1 MIDWLLERMR
11 QDPAAGAVGIPGG
24 ACTYGDLLAAIQTRC
39 DDLDREGVTPGT
51 VASLEGDYGP
61 ESIACFLA
69 LAARGAIIVPISS
82 DALPMRDQMLE
93 TAEVELRVSPASGE
107 LTRTD
112 RRASHPL
119 HQTLRERQHPGLLLF
134 TSGSTGRHKAALH
147 DLTALLEKFKVVR
160 NRHRTLVFLQIDHI
174 GGVNTLLYT
183 LGNGGMSV
191 VPRDRSPGGVC
202 EAIEE
207 HRVSLL
213 PTSPTFLNLLLLSG
227 EYARHDLSSLRLITY
242 GTEPMPESTLT
253 RLSAAL
259 PHAEL
264 LQTYG
269 STELGILRSKS
280 RGRDSLWV
288 RVGGEGYDTKVVDG
302 RLWVRSKCA
311 ILGYLNAPSPF
322 DDEGFLDTG
331 DLVEADG
338 EWLRIL
344 GRKSEVI
351 NVGGSKV
358 HPAEVES
365 VLLALD
371 NVADACVRGE
381 PHPIVGQIVSATVR
395 LTDAEP
401 PAEFRAR
408 MRRFCL
414 ERLAPYKVPAR
425 VTLSDGPLH
434 SSRYKRVRTPAP
446 AGQTEQTT

>member
-11 QDPAAGAVGIPGG
+11 QDPAAGAVGIPGRT
-24 ACTYGDLLAAIQTRC
+24 CTYGELLTAIEARYNALAHAQ
-39 DDLDREGVTPGT
+39 VPAGT
-51 VASLEGDYGP
+51 VTSLEGDYGP
-61 ESIACFLA
+61 DAIACFLA

-82 DALPMRDQMLE
+82 DALPQRDDLLE
-93 TAEVELRVSPASGE
+93 TGEVELRMSPATGE
-107 LTRTD
+107 LRPTR
-112 RRASHPL
+112 RRATHPIY
-119 HQTLRERQHPGLLLF
+119 QTLRERQHPGLVLF
-134 TSGSTGRHKAALH
+134 SSGSTGRHKAAVH
-147 DLTALLEKFKVVR
+147 DLSALLEKFKVVR
-160 NRHRTLVFLQIDHI
+160 NKYRTLVFLQIDHI
-174 GGVNTLLYT
+174 GGVNTLFYT

-191 VPRDRSPGGVC
+191 VPAERSPDAVC
-202 EAIEE
+202 RAIEE
-207 HRVSLL
+207 HGVELL

-227 EYARHDLSSLRLITY
+227 AYNRHDVSSLRLITY
-242 GTEPMPESTLT
+242 GTEPMPESTLI
-253 RLSAAL
+253 RLSSAL

-288 RVGGEGYDTKVVDG
+288 RVGGEGYETKIVDG

-311 ILGYLNAPSPF
+311 MLGYLNAPSPF
-322 DDEGFLDTG
+322 DEEGFLDTG

-344 GRKSEVI
+344 GRRSDVI

-395 LTDAEP
+395 LEKAEP

-408 MRRFCL
+408 LRRYCL

-425 VTLSDGPLH
+425 VILSEEPLH
-434 SSRYKRVRTPAP
+434 SSRFKRLRRAAP
-446 AGQTEQTT
+446 AEDGAV